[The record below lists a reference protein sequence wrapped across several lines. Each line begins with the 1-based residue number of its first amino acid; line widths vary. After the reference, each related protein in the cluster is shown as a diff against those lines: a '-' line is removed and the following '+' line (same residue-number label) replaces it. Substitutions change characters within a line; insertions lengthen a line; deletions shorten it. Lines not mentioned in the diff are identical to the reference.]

1 MESFRGT
8 IRVDGRT
15 VEGADVFLLD
25 SRCKVVAATRSNGF
39 GVWELDAPGGYAG
52 GWLLAK
58 LTQPVTG
65 CRAVSVGATGSD
77 EMDFAIAATDAAVLS
92 GDLVPPDGV
101 KIDWV
106 EVHVT
111 PRRIPGLPDEA
122 KLALVQVG
130 AGPEIKGTYY
140 TRTVRQPAFRFD
152 LLPGTWELRA
162 YRAVEG
168 EPVAGR
174 ATPNLEAAEV
184 TLSNGAKPTPNFGG
198 WMFDVSGDLHA
209 TVKLKVS
216 EE

>member
-25 SRCKVVAATRSNGF
+25 PRCKVVAAARSNGF
-39 GVWELDAPGGYAG
+39 GVWELDAPAGWRG
-52 GWLLAK
+52 GWVLAK

-65 CRAVSVGATGSD
+65 CRATAVGAGSS
-77 EMDFAIAATDAAVLS
+77 DAVDLTISSKEVAVLS
-92 GDLVPPDGV
+92 GDLVPPEGV
-101 KIDWV
+101 TVDWV

-111 PRRIPGLPDEA
+111 PRRVPGLPEEA

-130 AGPEIKGTYY
+130 MGPEIKGTYFG
-140 TRTVRQPAFRFD
+140 RTVRQPAFRFD

-162 YRAVEG
+162 YRFVEG
-168 EPVAGR
+168 GR
-174 ATPNLEAAEV
+174 AGGGTPNLDAAGV
-184 TLSNGAKPTPNFGG
+184 TLSDGTHPTPHFGG
-198 WMFDVSGDLHA
+198 WLFEVTRDLHA
-209 TVKLKVS
+209 TVKLKVA